1 MSEVEQKQAFEHDC
15 MVYFKLSVKKLKQTE
30 KTLEEIN
37 KEKEAIK
44 KANEDLIKSKEDLEK
59 IVNKTIEELS

>member
-1 MSEVEQKQAFEHDC
+1 MSEVEHKLAFEHDC
-15 MVYFKLSVKKLKQTE
+15 MVYFRLSIKKLKQTE

-44 KANEDLIKSKEDLEK
+44 
-59 IVNKTIEELS
+59 